1 MMVRRMG
8 RMAKLAEALKTLTDA
23 DRRVETSRLK
33 ALDELTESLRKADAL
48 DRELQ
53 RMLDAHGRRR
63 R

>member
-1 MMVRRMG
+1 MVRRMG

-33 ALDELTESLRKADAL
+33 ALDQLTESLRKADAL

>member
-1 MMVRRMG
+1 
-8 RMAKLAEALKTLTDA
+8 MAKLAEALKTLTDA

-33 ALDELTESLRKADAL
+33 ALDQLTESLRKADAL